1 MPKISLMKISGI
13 VIAGGKSLRMG
24 TDKSSLIY
32 RNQSFLE
39 RTAGLLQHFTGDI
52 IVSANNQID
61 KTYKIIPDSV
71 QNTGPIGGLYT
82 CLPLIKNDRALVIPV
97 DMPLLNIEVLQYLL
111 QQADFNKKISVFKA
125 GGRLQ
130 MLTGLYHKEI
140 VPLLQKQ
147 MNTGDYK
154 LRNLLKKIPH
164 QIIDAGKFSPKFV
177 NVNTPDELKKL
188 NLKHG

>member
-1 MPKISLMKISGI
+1 MKVSGI

-24 TDKSSLIY
+24 RDKSSLVY

-39 RTAGLLQHFTGDI
+39 RAVDLLQHFTGDI
-52 IVSANNQID
+52 IVSLNNQITG
-61 KTYKIIPDSV
+61 KPYKIISDTV

-82 CLPLIKNDRALVIPV
+82 CLPHIKNDRALVIPV
-97 DMPLLNIEVLQYLL
+97 DMPLLNVDVLQYLL
-111 QQADFNKKISVFKA
+111 QQADLNKKISVFKA

-147 MNTGDYK
+147 IEAGDYK
-154 LRNLLKKIPH
+154 LRNLLKSIPH
-164 QIIDAGKFSPKFV
+164 QIIDAGEFNNLFI
-177 NVNTPDELKKL
+177 NINTPAELQKL
-188 NLKHG
+188 NLKNG